1 MEMEIEME
9 MHNIDYVYLLITV
22 SRLLSNNIFD
32 RNSIK
37 ILIGIVEEL
46 RCRQIFRPDF
56 KTMELKCIC
65 FSIYRMFPI
74 PFIVFGIFTQC
85 LEPFI
90 FKN

>member
-46 RCRQIFRPDF
+46 RCPQIFRPDF
-56 KTMELKCIC
+56 K
-65 FSIYRMFPI
+65 S
-74 PFIVFGIFTQC
+74 FIVFGVFTQF